1 MKIRICKGT
10 IKGESERKRNDRSR
24 KSNRPSR
31 WKTFT
36 KQKSSVDENEDAEQV
51 EPIGEVEF
59 RDERE
64 SEHEDAGDQQREYII
79 VEATTANKK
88 LLTIKKEVIKV
99 LQTLIWAPPRE
110 REDRCERRREE
121 GGAREKIV

>member
-31 WKTFT
+31 RKTFT

-59 RDERE
+59 RDEWE

-79 VEATTANKK
+79 VEATTAN
-88 LLTIKKEVIKV
+88 
-99 LQTLIWAPPRE
+99 
-110 REDRCERRREE
+110 
-121 GGAREKIV
+121 